1 MKDIIYHTNPKKE
14 KEEIIMPFLAKDGSE
29 WMTMEEVDKR
39 NAELKM
45 QGFVFNTDSFKL
57 ALRYLLTNN
66 KNTYTFFKNTYQR
79 YLTLLNDLALAADLQ
94 STVEEIFLSVPVE
107 VREEELPE
115 YNAIIDTLLKNEQA
129 RTKSSTNLT
138 STTR

>member
-1 MKDIIYHTNPKKE
+1 
-14 KEEIIMPFLAKDGSE
+14 
-29 WMTMEEVDKR
+29 
-39 NAELKM
+39 M
-45 QGFVFNTDSFKL
+45 QGIVVNTDSFKL

-66 KNTYTFFKNTYQR
+66 KNTYTFFKNTYQS

>member
-1 MKDIIYHTNPKKE
+1 MKDIIYKTNPRIE

-107 VREEELPE
+107 VSEEELPE
-115 YNAIIDTLLKNEQA
+115 YNAIIDALLKNEQA

>member
-1 MKDIIYHTNPKKE
+1 MKDIIYKTNPRIE
-14 KEEIIMPFLAKDGSE
+14 KAEIVMPFLAKDGSE
-29 WMTMEEVDKR
+29 WMTIEEVDKR

-45 QGFVFNTDSFKL
+45 QGIVVNTDSFKL

-66 KNTYTFFKNTYQR
+66 KNTYTFFKNTYQS

>member
-115 YNAIIDTLLKNEQA
+115 YNAIIDALLKNEQA